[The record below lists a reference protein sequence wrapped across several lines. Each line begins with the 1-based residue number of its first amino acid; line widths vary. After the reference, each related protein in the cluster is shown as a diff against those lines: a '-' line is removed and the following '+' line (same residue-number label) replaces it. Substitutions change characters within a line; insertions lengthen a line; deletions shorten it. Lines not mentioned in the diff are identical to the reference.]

1 MNKSLYFIE
10 CTANDDVVF
19 DNGWANCK
27 YGQDNNLIKTIY
39 KKGDVVYF
47 NPNASSNEAYVGYG
61 KERNPYQ
68 YWNHGHLPFTR
79 QKRYAKKWQ
88 IKEYANKNARLINSV
103 GQFTA
108 VVKEIKLT
116 YTETE
121 V

>member
-10 CTANDDVVF
+10 CTANYDVVF
-19 DNGWANCK
+19 DNGWANCE
-27 YGQDNNLIKTIY
+27 YGQKNNLIKTIY

-47 NPNASSNEAYVGYG
+47 NPNATSREAYVGYG
-61 KERNPYQ
+61 EDANPYI
-68 YWNHGHLPFTR
+68 WKNGHLPFTR
-79 QKRYAKKWQ
+79 QKKYAKKWQ
-88 IKEYANKNARLINSV
+88 VKKYADINAQLVNNV

-116 YTETE
+116 YNETE